1 MKKKV
6 KLNDTLE
13 ELKKYFLEIKYLSKC
28 KKFLISKDLL
38 KVLIERN
45 NLQETKDI
53 FKFIQK
59 SSHQEEFNRYITEY
73 CIKNKKSYI
82 ATYFLLGIIIGKYDF
97 YDLSRVSIDEFN
109 FNHFNNKNYQDVLKI
124 LREHWIEYIYH
135 DNKIKNQFLVN
146 QAGEYDYNL
155 ELDVEKCLTLY
166 DDVIK
171 GNLHEDTKM
180 PYYLVRN
187 YIVQAIG
194 IYGSDVIKNNF
205 EFILY
210 DLQFKDKSNSL
221 EERKEKYLAFSHL
234 SNNKVEKLHNL
245 GKLKEKLKK
254 LNTNQSIELLKELEK
269 MDDKNFNI
277 SKIEEIYSEYEI
289 LFREDI
295 ISHLFNPTKEV
306 TIVDNFRDLKPQL
319 LHIFIRNPEKFRNN
333 LEEKLIEDIKKERK
347 NQSSI
352 SKELTKEEQEEFI
365 KRKQLLDVML
375 NPTQVNYSYDGKSNY
390 YSDKNG
396 WTSYH
401 SDTNNQIST
410 TLYSKDYYLEHFI
423 PWTMGIGFNQEGLN
437 PEAIVLSSKNYLTT
451 NKGLNHLEYCQK
463 NEFDLMSS
471 NYYELIEND
480 GKSEVVL
487 FRRNID
493 YDTKASYIFLT
504 IDTSNLTKCE
514 EVIKDARELA
524 SKSKMKLV
532 IYDLKKI
539 VSSYENY
546 LRINNQ
552 FSQEEK
558 LKHRK

>member
-1 MKKKV
+1 M
-6 KLNDTLE
+6 
-13 ELKKYFLEIKYLSKC
+13 
-28 KKFLISKDLL
+28 
-38 KVLIERN
+38 
-45 NLQETKDI
+45 
-53 FKFIQK
+53 
-59 SSHQEEFNRYITEY
+59 
-73 CIKNKKSYI
+73 
-82 ATYFLLGIIIGKYDF
+82 
-97 YDLSRVSIDEFN
+97 
-109 FNHFNNKNYQDVLKI
+109 
-124 LREHWIEYIYH
+124 
-135 DNKIKNQFLVN
+135 
-146 QAGEYDYNL
+146 
-155 ELDVEKCLTLY
+155 
-166 DDVIK
+166 IK

-194 IYGSDVIKNNF
+194 IYGSDVIKDNF

-319 LHIFIRNPEKFRNN
+319 LHIFIRNPEKFRSD

-347 NQSSI
+347 NQSNI

-524 SKSKMKLV
+524 AKSKMKLV

-546 LRINNQ
+546 LRINNH
-552 FSQEEK
+552 FSHEEK

>member
-1 MKKKV
+1 MKKKA

-13 ELKKYFLEIKYLSKC
+13 EFKKYFLKIKYLSKC
-28 KKFLISKDLL
+28 KKISISKDLL
-38 KVLIERN
+38 EVLIERN
-45 NLQETKDI
+45 DFQETKDI
-53 FKFIQK
+53 LKFIQK
-59 SSHQEEFNRYITEY
+59 SSNQEEFNRYIIEY
-73 CIKNKKSYI
+73 CIKNKESYI

-97 YDLSRVSIDEFN
+97 YDLSKVSIDEFN
-109 FNHFNNKNYQDVLKI
+109 FNHFNDKNYQDVLKI
-124 LREHWIEYIYH
+124 LREHWIEYISN
-135 DNKIKNQFLVN
+135 DNKIKNQFLIN
-146 QAGEYDYNL
+146 QKGEYDYNL
-155 ELDVEKCLTLY
+155 ELDEEKCLTLY
-166 DDVIK
+166 DEVIK
-171 GNLHEDTKM
+171 GNLHEDTKI
-180 PYYLVRN
+180 PYHLVRN

-205 EFILY
+205 DFILY

-221 EERKEKYLAFSHL
+221 GERKKKYLEFSHL

-254 LNTNQSIELLKELEK
+254 LNTNKSMELLKEIEK
-269 MDDKNFNI
+269 MDDKNFDI
-277 SKIEEIYSEYEI
+277 SKIEDIYSEYEI

-306 TIVDNFRDLKPQL
+306 TIVDDFRDLKPQL
-319 LHIFIRNPEKFRNN
+319 LHVFIRNPEKFRND
-333 LEEKLIEDIKKERK
+333 LEGKLIEDIKKERK
-347 NQSSI
+347 NQSDI
-352 SKELTKEEQEEFI
+352 FKELTKEEQEEFI

-471 NYYELIEND
+471 NYYELLEND

-504 IDTSNLTKCE
+504 IDTSNPTKCE
-514 EVIKDARELA
+514 EVIKEARELA

-539 VSSYENY
+539 ASSYETY
-546 LRINNQ
+546 LRINNH
-552 FSQEEK
+552 FSHEEK

>member
-1 MKKKV
+1 MKKKA
-6 KLNDTLE
+6 KLNDILE
-13 ELKKYFLEIKYLSKC
+13 EFKKYFLEIKYLSKC
-28 KKFLISKDLL
+28 KKISISKDLL

-45 NLQETKDI
+45 DLQETKDI

-97 YDLSRVSIDEFN
+97 YDLSKVSIDEFN

-234 SNNKVEKLHNL
+234 SNNEVEKLHNL

-269 MDDKNFNI
+269 MDDKNFDI

-319 LHIFIRNPEKFRNN
+319 LHIFIRNPEKFRND

-347 NQSSI
+347 NQSNI

-524 SKSKMKLV
+524 TKSKMKLV